1 MVGMSTAVRRAE
13 LQQEGGPARGHE
25 SHGNIGAKQK
35 RGQPYDGRYIG
46 SPSVPEPS
54 LHDLGAPPCQSQ
66 RHCSTGA
73 HAAAFIALIPERDC
87 VAAPGKLTGW
97 IAGRVAWARL
107 AAPDPT
113 QDGPSAPCMRSFN
126 RRVTDTRLTPEPT
139 EFHQLLAQSL
149 QMASPW
155 KCQGHPP
162 CWCVGIAD
170 MHQVAS
176 QALFTG
182 DRTCL
187 N

>member
-1 MVGMSTAVRRAE
+1 MSSAVRRAE
-13 LQQEGGPARGHE
+13 LQQEGAPARGHE

-54 LHDLGAPPCQSQ
+54 LHDLGASPCQSQ

-73 HAAAFIALIPERDC
+73 HGAAFIAPVPERDRG
-87 VAAPGKLTGW
+87 VAAPGKLTGGLCGHAW
-97 IAGRVAWARL
+97 GRLIQRRTAHQ
-107 AAPDPT
+107 P
-113 QDGPSAPCMRSFN
+113 PCMRSFN